1 MLKGLFSSVQK
12 VVNNSV
18 GKNYREIYFSR
29 YQQENHDCK
38 ECGVSLTKS
47 EATVDHIV
55 PQIAGG
61 TNVITNLQ
69 ILCRSCNSRKNAKI
83 NTLTMKYS
91 GDTLIR
97 EIRKTFGW

>member
-1 MLKGLFSSVQK
+1 MSVRYWLRQKGLDSSILK
-12 VVNNSV
+12 KL
-18 GKNYREIYFSR
+18 G
-29 YQQENHDCK
+29 
-38 ECGVSLTKS
+38 LTKS

-61 TNVITNLQ
+61 TNAITNLQ

-83 NTLTMKYS
+83 NALTMKYS

-97 EIRKTFGW
+97 EIRKTFG